1 LQPTPT
7 RASSARNS
15 LSLDKVAPQPASM
28 AGQGNQIDVVGNTDN
43 EPIGPGRAQ
52 NRRTD
57 LLLRPK
63 N

>member
-1 LQPTPT
+1 
-7 RASSARNS
+7 
-15 LSLDKVAPQPASM
+15 M

-57 LLLRPK
+57 LLLRPT